1 LDRLV
6 IGWIKSPFTLDECF
20 LGTFVRLA
28 DLKSREDV
36 NANRVAAIMID

>member
-1 LDRLV
+1 
-6 IGWIKSPFTLDECF
+6 

-36 NANRVAAIMID
+36 NANRVAAIMIDWALWC